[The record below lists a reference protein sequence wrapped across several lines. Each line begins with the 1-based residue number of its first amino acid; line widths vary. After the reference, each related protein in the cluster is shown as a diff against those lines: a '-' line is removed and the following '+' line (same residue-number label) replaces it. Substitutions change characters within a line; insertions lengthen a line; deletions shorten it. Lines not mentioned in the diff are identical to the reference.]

1 MVCFLAG
8 RRFRSGRVT
17 ARAFAMLIMYL
28 ILMVNLGIDK
38 LDKVFLRL
46 ENQKLVGSG

>member
-1 MVCFLAG
+1 
-8 RRFRSGRVT
+8 
-17 ARAFAMLIMYL
+17 MLIMYL